1 MTLSL
6 DLQKEVIINA
16 KGIKKIYK
24 MGEIYINALD
34 GVDFEIYKGE
44 FLAILGP
51 SGSGK
56 STMLNIIGGMD
67 SPTQGELFYGK
78 IPVHKMNKKELT
90 LYRRKNIG
98 FVFQFYNLLPN
109 LTALENVDIAK
120 QISSS
125 KLNSE
130 DMLDKVGL
138 LDRKDHFPSQLSGGQ
153 QQRVAIARALAK
165 DPDIF
170 LCDEPTG
177 ALDSK
182 SSKDVLKVLQYFCI
196 EFSKTVIVI
205 THNNAIASIADRIMF
220 LKDGKI
226 VDTIINKTPM
236 DIENVDI

>member
-1 MTLSL
+1 MKFDKASA
-6 DLQKEVIINA
+6 DIIISANN
-16 KGIKKIYK
+16 IKKKYQ
-24 MGEIYINALD
+24 MGEIDIYALD

-67 SPTQGELFYGK
+67 TPTEGEIYYNT
-78 IPVHKMNKKELT
+78 IPIHNMSKKELT
-90 LYRRKNIG
+90 LYRRNNIG
-98 FVFQFYNLLPN
+98 FIFQFYNLLPN

-120 QISSS
+120 EIANSSI
-125 KLNSE
+125 KSE
-130 DMLDKVGL
+130 DMLEKVGL
-138 LDRKDHFPSQLSGGQ
+138 LERKNHFPSQLSGGQ

-165 DPDIF
+165 DPDVF

-182 SSKDVLKVLQYFCI
+182 SSKDVLRVLQYFCRQYN
-196 EFSKTVIVI
+196 KTVIII
-205 THNNAIASIADRIMF
+205 THNNAISSIADRIMY

-226 VDTIINKTPM
+226 VEIIQNEIPK
-236 DIENVDI
+236 DVDEVDI